1 MHVVVEIICKIFC
14 CICSLLSLEQFMFRK
29 IFKFFSSLNYYH
41 RQAQELTERTSPDQ
55 AAKIKGPLAQV
66 NRRWDELLKGIVE
79 RQRELENAL
88 LRLGQFQHALQE
100 LMAWIEKTNRS
111 LDSLKPV
118 FGDPQIIEVELAKL
132 KVCMIKTTFDMFP
145 MA

>member
-1 MHVVVEIICKIFC
+1 M
-14 CICSLLSLEQFMFRK
+14 
-29 IFKFFSSLNYYH
+29 
-41 RQAQELTERTSPDQ
+41 
-55 AAKIKGPLAQV
+55 AQV

-100 LMAWIEKTNRS
+100 LMAWIERTNKS

-132 KVCMIKTTFDMFP
+132 KVD
-145 MA
+145 